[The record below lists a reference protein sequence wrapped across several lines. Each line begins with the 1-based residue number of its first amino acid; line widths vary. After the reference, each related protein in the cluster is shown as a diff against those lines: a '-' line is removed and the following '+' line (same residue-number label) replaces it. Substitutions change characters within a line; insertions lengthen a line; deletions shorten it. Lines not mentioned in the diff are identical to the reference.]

1 MNEMGHSF
9 SSIEVIMRSTKR
21 IHRIIQIM
29 IYWIIISYVID
40 ILNNYSP
47 EVRSFLFQLSLKIER
62 KIYKTLIFY
71 VDPTTITQEIKL
83 QFSIQLHAISR
94 IFMSDINVEISHTN
108 GYPKKLSKDHTY
120 IYTGKDY
127 IRCPCAWGF
136 EISISSICDF

>member
-120 IYTGKDY
+120 TY
-127 IRCPCAWGF
+127 IQER
-136 EISISSICDF
+136 IT